1 MSRTHRKKIVRP
13 SRRFPSTVKWL
24 RTPKTTSEIR
34 KNVAL
39 TFEGDFKEL
48 SNAPRIKKRKNL
60 PTKYDNVHLSSIYE
74 DYEIKTYHT

>member
-13 SRRFPSTVKWL
+13 SNRFPSTVKWL

-34 KNVAL
+34 KNTAETL
-39 TFEGDFKEL
+39 EEDFTRL
-48 SNAPRIKKRKNL
+48 SNASRIKKRKNL
-60 PTKYDNVHLSSIYE
+60 PTKYDDVRLSAIYE